1 MARKARRHSNTG
13 IYHVMLR
20 GINRQDLYHEESD
33 YLFFLERLHL
43 LAHPKNEKNEPAS
56 PLCDIYAYC
65 LMTNHV
71 HVMLATKE
79 KELSDVVKPLA
90 ISYARYYN
98 TKYSRCGY
106 LFQDRFKSEPVDN
119 LNYVVT
125 LFRYIHQNP
134 VKAGIAEAV
143 EEYPWSSWHDY
154 LSDKG
159 RVNTITETSFMLE
172 QIGMDDLCRLVS
184 ESVDDDCSSLEKVA
198 PPTDLEVT
206 EMLLEE
212 CHGMPIER
220 ISSLPKQD
228 RDTILISALQKGAG
242 IRQLSKLSAV
252 GFSVIRR
259 LKNVSNSPSP

>member
-1 MARKARRHSNTG
+1 
-13 IYHVMLR
+13 
-20 GINRQDLYHEESD
+20 
-33 YLFFLERLHL
+33 
-43 LAHPKNEKNEPAS
+43 
-56 PLCDIYAYC
+56 
-65 LMTNHV
+65 MTNHV

-106 LFQDRFKSEPVDN
+106 LFQDRFKSEPVDDF
-119 LNYVVT
+119 NYVVT

-134 VKAGIAEAV
+134 VKAGIVEAV
-143 EEYPWSSWHDY
+143 EDNPWSSWHDY
-154 LSDKG
+154 LSDKD

-172 QIGMDDLCRLVS
+172 QIGMYDLSRQVG
-184 ESVDDDCSSLEKVA
+184 EFVDDCSSLEKVA

-228 RDTILISALQKGAG
+228 RDKILISALQKGAG
-242 IRQLSKLSAV
+242 IRQLSKLSAI

-259 LKNVSNSPSP
+259 LKNVSISPSP

>member
-1 MARKARRHSNTG
+1 
-13 IYHVMLR
+13 
-20 GINRQDLYHEESD
+20 
-33 YLFFLERLHL
+33 
-43 LAHPKNEKNEPAS
+43 
-56 PLCDIYAYC
+56 
-65 LMTNHV
+65 MTNHV

-79 KELSDVVKPLA
+79 KELPDVVKPLA

-106 LFQDRFKSEPVDN
+106 LFQDRFKSEPVDDF
-119 LNYVVT
+119 NYAVT

-134 VKAGIAEAV
+134 VKAGIVEAV
-143 EEYPWSSWHDY
+143 EKYPWSSWHDY

-184 ESVDDDCSSLEKVA
+184 ESVDDDCSHLEKVV

-228 RDTILISALQKGAG
+228 RDKILISVLHFRFAKRSWNQTTVQTFSGWLQHYKKTQKR
-242 IRQLSKLSAV
+242 IIFPVPVIHSH
-252 GFSVIRR
+252 IRR
-259 LKNVSNSPSP
+259 TSESHSATPSGAMEWLSLCKKHSPKHPAHPTRWAFCCPSS